1 MISRYLLCYEF
12 KNLKYL
18 NVIAPEKVYLSKFA
32 FYFNAIH

>member
-12 KNLKYL
+12 KNVKYL
-18 NVIAPEKVYLSKFA
+18 NVIAPEKVSKFA